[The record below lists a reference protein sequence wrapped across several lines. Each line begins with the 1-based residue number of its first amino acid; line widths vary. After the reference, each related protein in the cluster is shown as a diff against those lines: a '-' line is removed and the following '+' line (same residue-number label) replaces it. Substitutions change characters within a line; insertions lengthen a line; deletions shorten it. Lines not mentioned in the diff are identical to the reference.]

1 MYNVSDELKN
11 ILNTNS
17 AIISTARLTFSDPQ
31 LVIDGDNL
39 YSLKIKD
46 YCYNEG
52 RIIGTNIA
60 RDAEVEIKNDNY
72 NLQDKEFYLEIG
84 IQLSDGTYEYIP
96 YGYFIVDSIENIKSN
111 NKIKLKA
118 MDRMIKLNDDFVE
131 FNANLYPMTMKQ
143 FLNKFAEQYGIEL
156 VNQTLPNENFVIK
169 TIPYFTGSTGR
180 QVVKQ
185 MAEVF
190 GKFAKFDRTGKLG
203 FYLKNNTNEQIT
215 RDKMNSKLEV
225 NDLYGEVN
233 VVTISLY
240 TDVEGENITRRDEQS
255 IAQYGENIIE
265 ISENAFLNTQEERER
280 AIDGIFNAIKG
291 FKYIP
296 TNFQYMGRP
305 YLDCGDTIKV
315 QDMETDN
322 FYDSIVL
329 NNYISVPGLR
339 KSTLE
344 NKALTKTEVELQYT
358 GEVKSVQKHT
368 ELIVDKVN
376 QNIKF
381 VVEKQ
386 EEQSQTITYIDN
398 KVDNLKIGATNLLK
412 GTQDFSGAT
421 LNKGTILEEKYNNL
435 SVSCYE
441 LNSPVGSGKY
451 LDVIRW
457 DNSVNV
463 EPNTEYTLSY
473 YIKGTLDNSNSY
485 FFPSNVESG
494 YGSQGQVV
502 TRDDGSIKFNITEN
516 WERVW
521 VTWKTKEDASG
532 LKNIIV
538 SRLQNS
544 SGTGKI
550 YIAGVKLEKG
560 NKATDWTPAPEDIE
574 ASIDNVKQ
582 QTSEVVVGTQTAAT
596 GSWTGVASLSS
607 LKDKQQIT
615 YWLPYAGS
623 GNATLTLTLSDGSNT
638 GAIPCYYSGTTRLT
652 THYAAGN
659 AIHLT
664 YRENVTIGT
673 TTIAKGWW
681 ADANYNTNDNTYDRI
696 RYNNNIKAKTAITAS
711 TLIVGDSSGY
721 FKLAAGSVFDI
732 DKPILWAG
740 SAIAAAATGTN
751 NYLSMPSCT
760 MRNNTNSTW
769 VATQYETLYLVG
781 KLEGQKFTADSA
793 TFLTTTKPTTDDD
806 KYYISLGYMY
816 STYQIYLYPEHP
828 IFKYVDGAF
837 KNLNQVA
844 YEAQNDYN
852 NLEIGGRNLIL
863 NSSFEKDL
871 NNWTT
876 NDNKAEIVK
885 TGYANGKGCK
895 LTITTTSVVT
905 PRQSRSNFYFY
916 TGDVILVT
924 AKIKPITEGLNL
936 NSLIFR
942 FVSQISL
949 TLTKQVNIDNG
960 WILCTFKYTFESDKD
975 LSNVDYGFY
984 NVSGTFIIDELKMEV
999 GTKPTDWT
1007 PAPEDVQEEIEVNK
1021 QEIIKTNNNVST
1033 IEQNLNSVT
1042 TRVESTEKQVSTIN
1056 GEIVLTNSSHDY
1068 PIHIEDAGQYDAINC
1083 IIEGNSEQND
1093 IPSPEFPSEIKTI
1106 GNNPNIFPVSLT
1118 TLDGTAITKTNC
1130 TAEINENEYIIT
1142 ATKASSLCFGTYIA
1156 SGTAYQAKNGYLISV
1171 KPNTTYYLHLD
1182 NELFNQNF
1190 ITELDEN
1197 KISLGYTRFTTNKG
1211 SITTKP
1217 NTKYVVIRF
1226 GLVASAI
1233 DEQFKTKVDLST
1245 VDRNRYVEYNHDNIE
1260 VKSVGKNLFNKD
1272 DYTELNGTPKVDGMN
1287 FISGGS
1293 NYCIIMECKHN
1304 ARYVVQKLA
1313 GGNNNVFT
1321 LATISTVPSTASG
1334 ASTPLLKIVRDDNAT
1349 SLNLT
1354 TDNDDKYL
1362 IFLFYNKNES
1372 VLTKQ
1377 QLLDSIQI
1385 EIKNVGENPTEYE
1398 EYKESS
1404 VICDLSKENLAV
1416 REYTNLW
1423 YSSSTKLIS
1432 ETTTGYSV
1440 IVKIKPNTYYTIHKP
1455 LATNR
1460 YLIAS
1465 CTDEPK
1471 AGGSINTSFIGLNNS
1486 NLLDYTIRTGEN
1498 DNYLIIGLGVF
1509 NDNHSVTDLY
1519 NILTCI
1525 NSYCLYEGASSSEN
1539 YELVKV
1545 NDTFD
1550 TYNLSTGI
1558 FTQKIGKI
1566 VLNGYESY
1574 SLVGS
1579 PYPSLFRLTL
1589 NNYLKMATTT
1599 CICDNYKAVN
1609 NVSGNSEAYN
1619 RGNYTICFR
1628 KSDNHILYIRDD
1640 RFTTVEDFKT
1650 WLNENPTT
1658 LYYILNE
1665 PDLIQTN
1672 KSNIMLYE
1680 GENNISLVDSPI
1692 EPNNMQVDYYTNS
1705 GLNNIYQNQ
1714 FAEQKITNESI
1725 ENRVSA
1731 TEETATNLNNQYTDL
1746 KQTVDGFKFTT
1757 TSEVQEKLSN
1767 GDLKVE
1773 LVKTTIVTIDN
1784 DGVSVEKDDSQMK
1797 SLLDNEGLY
1806 VNKGI
1811 IDKQGNNTLKADIN
1825 GVETENLYVR
1835 TYATLGNHRFEG
1847 YIDGNGK
1854 KRTGLFYQGGAE

>member
-1 MYNVSDELKN
+1 MYIVSEELKN
-11 ILNTNS
+11 ILNTSN

-131 FNANLYPMTMKQ
+131 FDASLYPMTMKQ
-143 FLNKFAEQYGIEL
+143 FSNKFAEQYGIEL

-421 LNKGTILEEKYNNL
+421 LNRGTILEEKYNNL

-451 LDVIRW
+451 FDVIRW

-521 VTWKTKEDASG
+521 VTWKTKEDVSG

-538 SRLQNS
+538 SRLLYG

-550 YIAGVKLEKG
+550 CIAGVKLEKG
-560 NKATDWTPAPEDIE
+560 NKASDW
-574 ASIDNVKQ
+574 S
-582 QTSEVVVGTQTAAT
+582 
-596 GSWTGVASLSS
+596 
-607 LKDKQQIT
+607 
-615 YWLPYAGS
+615 
-623 GNATLTLTLSDGSNT
+623 
-638 GAIPCYYSGTTRLT
+638 
-652 THYAAGN
+652 
-659 AIHLT
+659 
-664 YRENVTIGT
+664 
-673 TTIAKGWW
+673 
-681 ADANYNTNDNTYDRI
+681 
-696 RYNNNIKAKTAITAS
+696 
-711 TLIVGDSSGY
+711 
-721 FKLAAGSVFDI
+721 
-732 DKPILWAG
+732 
-740 SAIAAAATGTN
+740 
-751 NYLSMPSCT
+751 PS
-760 MRNNTNSTW
+760 
-769 VATQYETLYLVG
+769 
-781 KLEGQKFTADSA
+781 
-793 TFLTTTKPTTDDD
+793 
-806 KYYISLGYMY
+806 
-816 STYQIYLYPEHP
+816 
-828 IFKYVDGAF
+828 
-837 KNLNQVA
+837 
-844 YEAQNDYN
+844 
-852 NLEIGGRNLIL
+852 
-863 NSSFEKDL
+863 
-871 NNWTT
+871 
-876 NDNKAEIVK
+876 
-885 TGYANGKGCK
+885 
-895 LTITTTSVVT
+895 
-905 PRQSRSNFYFY
+905 
-916 TGDVILVT
+916 
-924 AKIKPITEGLNL
+924 
-936 NSLIFR
+936 
-942 FVSQISL
+942 
-949 TLTKQVNIDNG
+949 
-960 WILCTFKYTFESDKD
+960 
-975 LSNVDYGFY
+975 
-984 NVSGTFIIDELKMEV
+984 
-999 GTKPTDWT
+999 
-1007 PAPEDVQEEIEVNK
+1007 PEDVQEGIEINK
-1021 QEIIKTNNNVST
+1021 QEIIKTNNNVSI

-1093 IPSPEFPSEIKTI
+1093 IPSPEYPSEIKTI

-1142 ATKASSLCFGTYIA
+1142 ATKASSLCLGAYIA

-1233 DEQFKTKVDLST
+1233 DEQFKTKIDLST
-1245 VDRNRYVEYNHDNIE
+1245 VNRNRYVEYNHDNIE

-1272 DYTELNGTPKVDGMN
+1272 DYTELNGTPNVDGMS
-1287 FISGGS
+1287 FGGGG
-1293 NYCIIMECKHN
+1293 YCIIMECKHN
-1304 ARYVVQKLA
+1304 ARYVVQKSK
-1313 GGNNNVFT
+1313 GGNFDRFA
-1321 LATISTVPSTASG
+1321 LATSSTIPSKTSG
-1334 ASTPLLKIVRDDNAT
+1334 TSIPFLKFVRDNSAA

-1354 TDNDDKYL
+1354 TDNDDNYL
-1362 IFLFYNKNES
+1362 IVHFYNKTES

-1385 EIKNVGENPTEYE
+1385 EIKNIGENPTEYE

-1404 VICDLSKENLAV
+1404 VICDLNKENLAV
-1416 REYTNLW
+1416 REYSDLW

-1432 ETTTGYSV
+1432 KATNSYSV
-1440 IVKIKPNTYYTIHKP
+1440 IVKIKPNTYYTVHKP

-1471 AGGSINTSFIGLNNS
+1471 VDVSINTIFIAVSDS

-1498 DNYLIIGLGVF
+1498 DNYLIIGFGMF
-1509 NDNHSVTDLY
+1509 NDNYSVTDLY

-1558 FTQKIGKI
+1558 FTQRIGKI
-1566 VLNGYESY
+1566 ILNGSEKFMKSTITSIDRYYIDLMNGMLNDYTKICAISTHFTYSSNSTTKYEMFLGY
-1574 SLVGS
+1574 YVG
-1579 PYPSLFRLTL
+1579 
-1589 NNYLKMATTT
+1589 
-1599 CICDNYKAVN
+1599 
-1609 NVSGNSEAYN
+1609 
-1619 RGNYTICFR
+1619 
-1628 KSDNHILYIRDD
+1628 
-1640 RFTTVEDFKT
+1640 
-1650 WLNENPTT
+1650 NENTRLFLNFAEFGTT
-1658 LYYILNE
+1658 SVKDFTNWLKEQYDQGNPVIVYYTLKE
-1665 PDLIQTN
+1665 SDFIQIG
-1672 KSNIMLYE
+1672 KSNLILYE

-1731 TEETATNLNNQYTDL
+1731 TEETATNLSEQYTDL

-1784 DGVSVEKDDSQMK
+1784 NGVSVEKDDSQMK

-1811 IDKQGNNTLKADIN
+1811 INKQGNNTLKADIN

-1847 YIDGNGK
+1847 YIDENGK